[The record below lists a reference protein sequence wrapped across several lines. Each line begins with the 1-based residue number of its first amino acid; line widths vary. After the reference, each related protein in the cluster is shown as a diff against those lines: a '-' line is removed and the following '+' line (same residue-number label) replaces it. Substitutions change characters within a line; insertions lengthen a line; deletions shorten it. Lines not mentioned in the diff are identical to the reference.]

1 MAETKPRQGALRE
14 LRRLVPYL
22 KKYKHLVAW
31 GLVFITLS
39 NVCSTSIPR
48 IIGQVID
55 ALKNASISTD
65 DVTVMLLKILALTIG
80 SGFFMFATR
89 RTIIVMSRRIEED
102 LRNDY
107 VNALQK
113 QAQKF
118 YHDRSTGSLLALFTN
133 DIGAVR
139 EFIGPAV
146 MYTAN
151 TITTFAFALT
161 WMILLNGWLTVAI
174 IVPVPIIALVTYR
187 LGKKIHENYRAVQE
201 QYELVTTHAQETFS
215 GVRVVRAYSRQQ
227 HESDSFHDLNRNYYG
242 RNMRLARV
250 NSLLMPS
257 MMVLFNF
264 TYLIVL
270 GVGGWFV
277 MNKSLTVGELTQFFI
292 YLNQLLWPIAAIGWV
307 TGMIQRG
314 AASMGRLGVIIDH
327 VPVVRNADGVSS
339 DGKPLA
345 GGTQPLTPVHQ
356 TLTGDISFE
365 DVTLAYGSSRAVLD
379 NINVHIPAGTSL
391 GIVGQVGSGKSSIVN
406 LIPRLYDVTAGSVK
420 VDGIDVRDLPLDT
433 LRGSVAVVPQESFL
447 FSETIRENV
456 RFGRHDATNDEVIEA
471 ARIAQLDAD
480 VQLLPAGYDTI
491 VGERGIT
498 LSGGQKQRTALARA
512 IVAHP
517 AILILDDSL
526 SAVDT
531 DTESRILGGLK
542 GVMKGRTSI
551 VIAHR
556 ISTVK
561 DCDNIIVLVDGRI
574 VEEGNH
580 DELLERRGLY
590 ADMFERQLL
599 EELIA

>member
-1 MAETKPRQGALRE
+1 MAETKPRAGALRE

-22 KKYKHLVAW
+22 KNYKTLVFW
-31 GLVFITLS
+31 GLVFITAS
-39 NVCSTSIPR
+39 NICSTSIPR
-48 IIGQVID
+48 IIGHVID
-55 ALKNASISTD
+55 ALKLPTISTD
-65 DVTVMLLKILALTIG
+65 AVSWLLLQVLGLTIG
-80 SGFFMFATR
+80 SGLFMFATR

-107 VNALQK
+107 VNALQN

-161 WMILLNGWLTVAI
+161 WMIMLNGWLTLAI
-174 IVPVPIIALVTYR
+174 VVPVPIIALVTYR
-187 LGKKIHENYRAVQE
+187 LGKKIHENYRSVQE

-227 HESDSFHDLNRNYYG
+227 HESDSFKDINRNYYA
-242 RNMRLARV
+242 RSMRLARV

-257 MMVLFNF
+257 MMVLFNL

-270 GVGGWFV
+270 GVGGYSV
-277 MNKSLTVGELTQFFI
+277 ITSALTIGQLTQFFI

-314 AASMGRLGVIIDH
+314 AASMGRLGAIIDH
-327 VPVVRNADGVSS
+327 VPVVRNADNVTPLSEPLKGIVTFDDVSLVYS
-339 DGKPLA
+339 GQRP
-345 GGTQPLTPVHQ
+345 
-356 TLTGDISFE
+356 
-365 DVTLAYGSSRAVLD
+365 VLD
-379 NINVHIPAGTSL
+379 HIALHVPAASSL
-391 GIVGQVGSGKSSIVN
+391 GIVGQVGSGKTSLVN
-406 LIPRLYDVTAGSVK
+406 LIPRLYDVTTGTVM
-420 VDGIDVRDLPLDT
+420 VDGVDVRELSLEV
-433 LRGSVAVVPQESFL
+433 LRGGIAVVPQESFL
-447 FSETIRENV
+447 FSETIRENI
-456 RFGRHDATNDEVIEA
+456 RFGRPAATDDEVLA
-471 ARIAQLDAD
+471 ASRIAQLDPD
-480 VQLLPAGYDTI
+480 VQSLPNGYDTI

-498 LSGGQKQRTALARA
+498 LSGGQKQRTAMARA
-512 IVAHP
+512 ILARP

-531 DTESRILGGLK
+531 DTESRILDGLK
-542 GVMKGRTSI
+542 DVMIGRTTI
-551 VIAHR
+551 LIAHR
-556 ISTVK
+556 ISTIK
-561 DCDNIIVLVDGRI
+561 GCDSIIVLDRGRI
-574 VEEGNH
+574 VEEGSH
-580 DELLERRGLY
+580 DELLALRGLY
-590 ADMFERQLL
+590 ADMFERQQL

>member
-1 MAETKPRQGALRE
+1 MADTKPRKGALRE

-22 KKYKHLVAW
+22 SKYKTLVVW
-31 GLVFITLS
+31 GLVFITAS
-39 NVCSTSIPR
+39 NLCSTSIPR
-48 IIGQVID
+48 IIGRVID
-55 ALKNASISTD
+55 ALKLPTISAD
-65 DVTVMLLKILALTIG
+65 DVTIMLLQILALTVG

-118 YHDRSTGSLLALFTN
+118 YHDRSTGSLLALFSN

-161 WMILLNGWLTVAI
+161 WMISLNGWLTVAI

-227 HESDSFHDLNRNYYG
+227 HESDSFHELNRNYYG

-270 GVGGWFV
+270 GVGGWSV
-277 MNKSLTVGELTQFFI
+277 MRGTLTVGELTQFFI
-292 YLNQLLWPIAAIGWV
+292 YLTQLLWPIAAIGWV

-314 AASMGRLGVIIDH
+314 AASMGRLGAIIDH
-327 VPVVRNADGVSS
+327 VPLVRDADRVH
-339 DGKPLA
+339 DVHKPLNGA
-345 GGTQPLTPVHQ
+345 IT
-356 TLTGDISFE
+356 FE
-365 DVTLAYGSSRAVLD
+365 DVTLTYGGSRAILD
-379 NINVHIPAGTSL
+379 RINLHVPAGSSL
-391 GIVGQVGSGKSSIVN
+391 GIVGQVGSGKTSIVN
-406 LIPRLYDVTAGSVK
+406 LVPRLYDATSGSVL
-420 VDGIDVRDLPLDT
+420 VDGVDVRNISLDV
-433 LRGSVAVVPQESFL
+433 LRGSIAVVPQESFL

-456 RFGRHDATNDEVIEA
+456 RFGCPDATDDEVLEA
-471 ARIAQLDAD
+471 SRIAQLDPD
-480 VQLLPAGYDTI
+480 VQLLPMGYDTV

-512 IVAHP
+512 ILARP

-531 DTESRILGGLK
+531 DTESRILDGLK
-542 GVMKGRTSI
+542 KVMAGRTSI

-561 DCDNIIVLVDGRI
+561 DCNNIIVLDDGRI
-574 VEEGNH
+574 VEEGSH
-580 DELLERRGLY
+580 DDLLTRRGLY
-590 ADMFERQLL
+590 AEMFERQLL

>member
-1 MAETKPRQGALRE
+1 MAEQKPRQGALRE

-22 KKYKHLVAW
+22 KKYKGLVVW
-31 GLVFITLS
+31 GLVFITAS
-39 NVCSTSIPR
+39 NICSTSIPR
-48 IIGQVID
+48 VIGKVID
-55 ALKNASISTD
+55 ALKHSAIDTD
-65 DVTVMLLKILALTIG
+65 GVIELLVKILALTIG

-89 RTIIVMSRRIEED
+89 RTIIVMSRRVEED

-107 VNALQK
+107 VNALQN

-161 WMILLNGWLTVAI
+161 WMIALNGWLTLAI
-174 IVPVPIIALVTYR
+174 IVPVPVIAFVTYR
-187 LGKKIHENYRAVQE
+187 LGKKIHENYRSVQE

-227 HESDSFHDLNRNYYG
+227 HESDSFHELNRNYYG

-270 GVGGWFV
+270 GVGGWSV
-277 MNKSLTVGELTQFFI
+277 MQNTITVGELTQFFI

-314 AASMGRLGVIIDH
+314 AASMGRLGAIIDH
-327 VPVVRNADGVSS
+327 VPVVRNAEQLTHVER
-339 DGKPLA
+339 PLA
-345 GGTQPLTPVHQ
+345 G
-356 TLTGDISFE
+356 DIAFE
-365 DVTLAYGSSRAVLD
+365 NVTLNYGGSRTVLD
-379 NINVHIPAGTSL
+379 GISLRIPASSSL
-391 GIVGQVGSGKSSIVN
+391 GIVGQVGSGKTSLVN
-406 LIPRLYDVTAGSVK
+406 LIPRLYDTNAGVVL
-420 VDGIDVRDLPLDT
+420 VDGVDVRSLPLEE
-433 LRGSVAVVPQESFL
+433 LRGGIAVVPQESFL

-456 RFGRHDATNDEVIEA
+456 RFGRPAATNEDVLEA
-471 ARIAQLDAD
+471 ARIAQLDRD
-480 VQLLPAGYDTI
+480 VQLLPNGYDTV

-512 IVAHP
+512 IIARP
-517 AILILDDSL
+517 SILILDDAL

-531 DTESRILGGLK
+531 DTESRILEGLQQ
-542 GVMKGRTSI
+542 VMKGRTSI

-561 DCDNIIVLVDGRI
+561 NCDNIIVLEDGRI

-580 DELLERRGLY
+580 ESLLERRGLY
-590 ADMFERQLL
+590 AAMFERQLL

>member
-14 LRRLVPYL
+14 LRRLIPYM
-22 KKYKHLVAW
+22 KKYKTLVVW
-31 GLVFITLS
+31 GLVFITAS
-39 NVCSTSIPR
+39 NLCSTSIPR
-48 IIGQVID
+48 IIGSVID
-55 ALKNASISTD
+55 ALKDPAVSTD
-65 DVTVMLLKILALTIG
+65 GVTTMLLSILALTIG

-107 VNALQK
+107 VNALQN

-161 WMILLNGWLTVAI
+161 WMITLNGWLTFAI
-174 IVPVPIIALVTYR
+174 IVPVPIIALVTYK
-187 LGKKIHENYRAVQE
+187 LGKKIHENYRSVQE

-215 GVRVVRAYSRQQ
+215 GVRVVRAYSRQA
-227 HESDSFHDLNRNYYG
+227 HESDAFRDLNRNYYG

-277 MNKSLTVGELTQFFI
+277 MRGPLTVGELTQFFI

-327 VPVVRNADGVSS
+327 VPVVRNADDVQPVL
-339 DGKPLA
+339 KP
-345 GGTQPLTPVHQ
+345 
-356 TLTGDISFE
+356 LTGDITFE
-365 DVTLAYGSSRAVLD
+365 NVTLTYGGSRSVLEH
-379 NINVHIPAGTSL
+379 INLHIAAGSSL
-391 GIVGQVGSGKSSIVN
+391 GIVGQVGSGKTSIVN
-406 LIPRLYDVTAGSVK
+406 LIPRLYDVAAGSVQ
-420 VDGIDVRDLPLDT
+420 VDGVDVRDLPLEE
-433 LRGSVAVVPQESFL
+433 LRGSIAVVPQESFL

-456 RFGRHDATNDEVIEA
+456 RFGRHDATDEEVLDA
-471 ARIAQLDAD
+471 ARIAQLDPD
-480 VQLLPAGYDTI
+480 VQLLPNGYDTV

-512 IVAHP
+512 ILARP
-517 AILILDDSL
+517 SILILDDSL

-531 DTESRILGGLK
+531 DTESRILDGLK
-542 GVMKGRTSI
+542 SVMTGRTSI

-561 DCDNIIVLVDGRI
+561 DCDNIIVLDDGRI

-580 DELLERRGLY
+580 DALIARRGMY

>member
-1 MAETKPRQGALRE
+1 MAEQQPRKSALRE

-22 KKYKHLVAW
+22 KKYKSLVVW

-48 IIGQVID
+48 IIGEVID
-55 ALKNASISTD
+55 TLKAQSISQSA
-65 DVTVMLLKILALTIG
+65 VTEGLLKVLALTIG

-89 RTIIVMSRRIEED
+89 RTIIVMSRRVEED

-107 VNALQK
+107 VNALQN

-161 WMILLNGWLTVAI
+161 WMIMLNGWLTLAI
-174 IVPVPIIALVTYR
+174 VVPVPIIALVTYR
-187 LGKKIHENYRAVQE
+187 LGKKIHENYRSVQE

-215 GVRVVRAYSRQQ
+215 GVRVVRAYSRQE
-227 HESDSFHDLNRNYYG
+227 HESESFRDLNRNYYT

-270 GVGGWFV
+270 GVGGWAV
-277 MNKSLTVGELTQFFI
+277 MNDSITVGALTQFFI

-314 AASMGRLGVIIDH
+314 AASMGRLGAIIDH
-327 VPVVRNADGVSS
+327 VPEVRSGAH
-339 DGKPLA
+339 
-345 GGTQPLTPVHQ
+345 TQPPEKP
-356 TLTGDISFE
+356 LTGDIAFH
-365 DVTLAYGSSRAVLD
+365 DVSLTYATGREVLQ
-379 NINVHIPAGTSL
+379 NINLMIPAATSL
-391 GIVGQVGSGKSSIVN
+391 GIVGQVGSGKTSLVN
-406 LIPRLYDVTAGSVK
+406 LIPRLYDVSAGAVL
-420 VDGIDVRDLPLDT
+420 VDGTDVRDMSLET
-433 LRGSVAVVPQESFL
+433 LRGGIAVVPQESFL

-456 RFGRHDATNDEVIEA
+456 RFGRPNATDEEVLTA
-471 ARIAQLDAD
+471 ARFAQLDED
-480 VQLLPAGYDTI
+480 VKLLPNGYDTV

-512 IVAHP
+512 IVAQP
-517 AILILDDSL
+517 SILILDDAL

-531 DTESRILGGLK
+531 DTESRILNGLK
-542 GVMKGRTSI
+542 HVMQGRTSI

-561 DCDNIIVLVDGRI
+561 DCDAIIVLENGRI
-574 VEEGNH
+574 IEEGNH
-580 DELLERRGLY
+580 ESLLAHRGVY
-590 ADMFERQLL
+590 AEMFERQLL